1 MIIHFTT
8 VHPRD
13 DSRIRTKELNTLADK
28 FGGRVSLFVQDGLGN
43 EVDPDFGYRIVD
55 TGPRLRRIKRMTLGA
70 WRMINAV
77 RRARPTVA
85 HFHDP
90 ELLPWA
96 LLLRLS
102 GIKIVYDVHED
113 VPRQVLR
120 NPRLSR
126 WVRTLMSPT
135 VSLAE
140 GIGSRLINGIV
151 AASPTIA
158 DRFPRKKT
166 ILIRNFP
173 LLHELHTPDP
183 VPMRKRPPEF
193 TYVGYISEDRNIYR
207 MIEAVARVPGGK
219 ARLRLAGEFTV
230 DKVRRQS
237 EQMPEWAC
245 VKFEG
250 WASREAVARILAD
263 GRAGLVVLKPIPHEM
278 VTLPIKL
285 FEYMAAGMPVI
296 SSDFPVWREIIDGAG
311 CGLLVDPMNTDALV
325 GAMHWVL
332 ENPQEAQAMG
342 DRGRMAVLDRYN
354 WDREAE
360 KLVSFYQPLLGL
372 NSRGH
377 G

>member
-1 MIIHFTT
+1 MIVHFTT

-28 FGGRVSLFVQDGLGN
+28 FGGEVSLFVQDGLGN
-43 EVDPDFGYRIVD
+43 EVDPDFGYRIID

-77 RRARPTVA
+77 RRARPAVA

-96 LLLRLS
+96 LFLRLS
-102 GIKIVYDVHED
+102 GIKVIYDVHED
-113 VPRQVLR
+113 VPRQVSR
-120 NPRLSR
+120 NPRLPG

-135 VSLAE
+135 VSVAE
-140 GIGSRLINGIV
+140 WIGSRLINGIA
-151 AASPTIA
+151 AASPVIA
-158 DRFPRKKT
+158 NRFPRKKT
-166 ILIRNFP
+166 ILVRNFP
-173 LLHELHTPDP
+173 LLNELYAPNP
-183 VPMRKRPPEF
+183 VPMDERPLEF

-207 MIEAVARVPGGK
+207 MIKAVSRIPGGN

-230 DKVRRQS
+230 QKVQLQA
-237 EQMPEWAC
+237 EEMPEWSY

-250 WASREAVARILAD
+250 WVSRDGVARVLSD

-296 SSDFPVWREIIDGAG
+296 SSDFPVWREIVDGAG
-311 CGLLVDPMNTDALV
+311 CGLLVDPTNIDALV
-325 GAMHWVL
+325 GAMQWIL

-342 DRGRMAVLDRYN
+342 DRGRLAVLDRYN
-354 WDREAE
+354 WEREAE
-360 KLVSFYQPLLGL
+360 TLVCFYQSLLGM
-372 NSRGH
+372 NHRGR

>member
-13 DSRIRTKELNTLADK
+13 DSRIRTKELNTLAGR
-28 FGGRVSLFVQDGLGN
+28 FGGRVSLFVQDGLGT
-43 EVDPDFGYRIVD
+43 EIDPDYGYRIVD
-55 TGPRLRRIKRMTLGA
+55 TGPRLRRLKRMTLGA

-77 RRARPTVA
+77 RQARPTVA

-102 GIKIVYDVHED
+102 GIKVIYDVHED
-113 VPRQVLR
+113 VPRQVSR
-120 NPRLSR
+120 NPRLPVL
-126 WVRTLMSPT
+126 VRTLMSPA

-140 GIGSRLINGIV
+140 WIGSRFINGIV

-158 DRFPRKKT
+158 NRFPREKT

-173 LLHELHTPDP
+173 LLQELHTPDP
-183 VPMRKRPPEF
+183 VPMDKRPAEF

-207 MIEAVARVPGGK
+207 MIEAVSRVPGGR
-219 ARLRLAGEFTV
+219 ARLRLAGEFAV
-230 DKVRRQS
+230 ERVQRQA
-237 EQMPEWAC
+237 EQMLEWAC

-250 WASREAVARILAD
+250 WMSREGVARVLAD

-296 SSDFPVWREIIDGAG
+296 SSDFPVWREIVDGAG
-311 CGLLVDPMNTDALV
+311 CGLLVDPTNTDALV
-325 GAMHWVL
+325 GAMQWIL

-342 DRGRMAVLDRYN
+342 SRGRSAVLDRYN
-354 WDREAE
+354 WEHEAE
-360 KLVSFYQPLLGL
+360 KLVSFYQPMVRFS
-372 NSRGH
+372 SRGP